1 MNPNSEHVEIIE
13 VGLRDGLQNESTFIP
28 TATKLQLVDI
38 LIAAGV
44 KRIQV
49 TSFVNPK
56 LVPQMGDAEELCAKL
71 PQVEGVEYS
80 GLVLN
85 PKGLERAKNAGLET
99 VDISYSANDKHS
111 KKNANRSLEE
121 AKLEFEIMVKQA
133 KDYGMQ
139 VRGGI
144 QCVFG
149 CGQEGP
155 VEFDTVVEIA
165 KSHLALGIDELALA
179 DSAGVANP
187 AQITRYIEEIQPL
200 VGDVPIV
207 LHLHDTRGLG
217 LANVLAAL
225 NSGVRHFDT
234 AFGALGGCPF
244 IKGASGNIG
253 TEDTLFML
261 EELGYETGINRS
273 KVAESSLKLEKLLGR
288 ELPGKM
294 YRPELNQ
301 PMVK

>member
-187 AQITRYIEEIQPL
+187 AQITRYVEEIQPL

-244 IKGASGNIG
+244 IQGASGNIG

>member
-244 IKGASGNIG
+244 IQGASGNIG